1 MPIVLEITSILS
13 NQVSANAHSTSC
25 IRYIAS
31 HVGFP
36 YKREKWWIF
45 ATNNTKKV
53 MWENSI
59 KLSIYIY
66 IYYFNKRVTYV
77 IINNNRFLLVL
88 SPHSGSDLDS
98 LAIHGL
104 SCKKSKGCHYPHGAI
119 NGIIHR
125 ALTTVYISSRIH
137 N

>member
-1 MPIVLEITSILS
+1 MPIVLDITSIVS

-31 HVGFP
+31 YVGFP

-66 IYYFNKRVTYV
+66 YFNKRISHI

-88 SPHSGSDLDS
+88 SLHIPTLW
-98 LAIHGL
+98 
-104 SCKKSKGCHYPHGAI
+104 
-119 NGIIHR
+119 
-125 ALTTVYISSRIH
+125 V
-137 N
+137 